1 MCGVGRE
8 SEARDDRDLVS
19 QPLMHRP
26 QSQVSRVINLNLAR
40 KNVVASSSDSSMEF
54 CAHFAIGS
62 KCYFAEYVRTK
73 EHTNTAKR

>member
-40 KNVVASSSDSSMEF
+40 KNVVLQIVLWNF
-54 CAHFAIGS
+54 
-62 KCYFAEYVRTK
+62 VRTS
-73 EHTNTAKR
+73 R